1 MPRILVLGASQFA
14 GCFREL
20 GFDVLTVVARGISQ
34 DPADLIIDFYSN
46 PSSIRDLIRS
56 EIESFSPD
64 FIFQGD
70 HSGPLIHAGLED
82 FAIPRVW
89 YAIDTHLHL
98 KWHRHYA
105 ALFDKVFCAQ
115 KRLVSELNFYQP
127 DVEWLPLYCS
137 GNAGFVQW
145 EKREHDVSFVGKL
158 DPAANSERVCLFEEI
173 KRLGVPLFCT
183 TGNFSPVYSSSKIV
197 INQSVCDDLNLR
209 FFEGAGCGAL
219 LITDELSHSMNEI
232 LEPQKDFLL
241 YRHNNAQELASKIK
255 WALSHDEEACEMAQR
270 AFRKIRDSHMEINRA
285 RRVAQWFLEESSGSV
300 PKEHGMV
307 LSHLAWACD
316 HCSLLDLP
324 ANLCEFFSNLAK
336 DYALKARASES
347 GRDRALLVLADR
359 ELRKNNLSAAKSLFM
374 QINNIEKKDL
384 EFQIRFSQL
393 GAVTEAAAGNLEK
406 ASEIMDAILLLS
418 PSDRELL
425 DLNRVI
431 KSALNRSRERK

>member
-115 KRLVSELNFYQP
+115 KRLVSELKTFQP

-137 GNAGFVQW
+137 GNAEFVQW
-145 EKREHDVSFVGKL
+145 EKRKYDVSFVGKL
-158 DPAANSERVCLFEEI
+158 DPAVTPERVCLFEEI

-219 LITDELSHSMNEI
+219 LITDELSHSMSDI
-232 LEPQKDFLL
+232 LEPRKDFLV
-241 YRHNNAQELASKIK
+241 YRHNDAHDLVSKIN
-255 WALSHDEEACEMAQR
+255 WALSHEKEACEMAHR
-270 AFRKIRDSHMEINRA
+270 AYRKIRDSHMEINRA
-285 RRVAQWFLEESSGSV
+285 RRVAQWFLHESSLSA
-300 PKEHGMV
+300 PKERGSV

-324 ANLCEFFSNLAK
+324 ANLSGYFSGLAEE
-336 DYALKARASES
+336 YAFKARTSES

-359 ELRKNNLSAAKSLFM
+359 ECRKNKFAAVKGLLT
-374 QINNIEKKDL
+374 QINNVEEKDL
-384 EFQIRFSQL
+384 EFQIRLSQL
-393 GAVTEAAAGNLEK
+393 EAVSEAAAGNLSR
-406 ASEIMDAILLLS
+406 ASEILDATLLLS
-418 PSDRELL
+418 PSDSVLL
-425 DLNRVI
+425 DLNREI
-431 KSALNRSRERK
+431 NSALNRCAERK